1 MSGITYDYMEKYL
14 RELIGDSKGIIKELE
29 EFAEANGV
37 PIVQKEA
44 ARLLEFMVTVK
55 KPKKILELGTA
66 IGYSSILMELAAENN
81 VEITT
86 IERDDKMVEY
96 ATENIKKA
104 GFEDKITI
112 LHGDCLEILETL
124 DDEYDLI
131 FMDAGKGHYS
141 HFLPHCLRMLAKDG
155 MIIADNVLFRG
166 MVACKDLMIKRKITI
181 VKRMKNYMETIS
193 QDKNLLTT
201 VLPMGDG
208 IALTVR
214 RNENEKTGTAGTSR

>member
-14 RELIGDSKGIIKELE
+14 RELIGESKGIIKELE
-29 EFAEANGV
+29 EFAEENGV

-66 IGYSSILMELAAENN
+66 IGYSSILMELAAGNN

-112 LHGDCLEILETL
+112 LHGECLDILETL

-193 QDKNLLTT
+193 QDENLLTT

-214 RNENEKTGTAGTSR
+214 RNKE